1 MTPPSSRSAITR
13 LGGVATW
20 TELIADV
27 GRVGLRRALDSG
39 SIIRVGRGRY
49 VAAATSEHRSRA
61 HALTGLVSHLSAAV
75 HHGWKV
81 KCVPAEAWVTVPRTR
96 HVRAAPEGVRIHWA
110 DLPAD
115 EASAGVTHP
124 LRTVLDCARVLP
136 FDEALALA
144 DSALRSGTVSKEDLR
159 SAAAS
164 TSGPGSAQI
173 RRVTAHADG
182 RAANPFESVLR
193 ALALEAGLDLTP
205 QLVIAEPGFF
215 AVADLGSERLRLVVE
230 AEGFE
235 HHGTRAGLRADCTRH
250 TGFALHGWTSLR
262 FTYEDVMYAPEWVV
276 WVLRSWLTGEV
287 TTPPS
292 RKNTA

>member
-1 MTPPSSRSAITR
+1 MSTGHARHCLSVGRPVDNSAWREGLWTTDGVAGSLHMVRGVTPPSSRSAITR

-61 HALTGLVSHLSAAV
+61 HSLTGLVSHLSAAV

-144 DSALRSGTVSKEDLR
+144 DSALRSGTVSKEDL
-159 SAAAS
+159 A
-164 TSGPGSAQI
+164 
-173 RRVTAHADG
+173 
-182 RAANPFESVLR
+182 
-193 ALALEAGLDLTP
+193 
-205 QLVIAEPGFF
+205 
-215 AVADLGSERLRLVVE
+215 RLRRRRPGPARHRSV
-230 AEGFE
+230 ASRPTPMAAPP
-235 HHGTRAGLRADCTRH
+235 TRS
-250 TGFALHGWTSLR
+250 SLCCGR
-262 FTYEDVMYAPEWVV
+262 SRSRPASISR
-276 WVLRSWLTGEV
+276 RSW
-287 TTPPS
+287 
-292 RKNTA
+292 